1 MQLGH
6 ETFIYIKNQFVVF
19 SILPNLLECVGVNYA
34 NLLAFPILPICHS
47 VGSKIIKCDNQS
59 KIHNGCLIQGECMK
73 GDSLCCKKHHPKS
86 ISFVFFFFEPW
97 KDKIIKQH
105 SIHSISIKFFLCT
118 PMLMLTTIVGCI
130 FFLSVPNS
138 CHTSPFSIFLT

>member
-86 ISFVFFFFEPW
+86 ISFVFFSEPW
-97 KDKIIKQH
+97 KDRIIEQH
-105 SIHSISIKFFLCT
+105 SIHSISIKKILCT